1 VLKGKARDVPHR
13 QHCPTGLSWF
23 AIDALSQG
31 LAIRTILMAERLK
44 GERQLGL
51 SDFVKAL
58 REGR

>member
-1 VLKGKARDVPHR
+1 MSPHR